1 MLFVSNY
8 FKSYQGL
15 PMPAWKR
22 VILGFINTSAIGIF
36 FYLSLYFSTVL
47 HFSFDTTGL
56 LISAYGVGTA
66 IGGITSGKLCD
77 RYSIHGISLV
87 SLLLAALNFVFL
99 SILKDPLFLGLN
111 VFFLGFSN
119 YGFKT
124 SNQLWVMK
132 HCNNNPNARL
142 TALNILYAAS
152 NLGIGISGLIV
163 ALLEHVGFVMIF
175 KLCAVLCAFNFIF
188 LALQPRA
195 NFPPIVEE
203 LQTEE
208 ERKRN
213 NLLATLVLVGLFFM
227 GLIISF
233 RTTVY
238 LIYAHQTMP
247 DASLAK
253 ISWLFTLNPVM
264 VVLFQVPLIHRLQN
278 MNKLLM
284 LGAGAFLMGLGA
296 LGVALDSHYSTAL
309 LMAAIYTMGEMLFM
323 TPAQLLVYEAGC
335 ETKKGQA
342 MGLYQSVYA
351 TSVIVGPSLAGFL
364 YEKVGPKS
372 PWELSGI
379 LGTVVVTG
387 CFFYSLYQSR
397 SIV

>member
-1 MLFVSNY
+1 
-8 FKSYQGL
+8 
-15 PMPAWKR
+15 MPAWKR
-22 VILGFINTSAIGIF
+22 VILSFINTSAIGIF
-36 FYLSLYFSTVL
+36 FYLSIYFSSVL
-47 HFSFDTTGL
+47 HFGFETTGL

-77 RYSIHGISLV
+77 RYSIRGISLI
-87 SLLLAALNFVFL
+87 SLLLVTLNFVCL
-99 SILKDPLFLGLN
+99 SLLKDPLLLGLN
-111 VFFLGFSN
+111 VFFLGLSN

-124 SNQLWVMK
+124 SNQLWVLK
-132 HCNNNPNARL
+132 YCDNQPNARL

-152 NLGIGISGLIV
+152 NLGIGTSGFIV
-163 ALLEHVGFVMIF
+163 ALLSHVGFTTIF
-175 KLCAVLCAFNFIF
+175 KLCAIFSLVSFIF
-188 LALQPRA
+188 LALQPAITLPVRA
-195 NFPPIVEE
+195 E
-203 LQTEE
+203 LSEE
-208 ERKRN
+208 EQARKRN
-213 NLLATLVLVGLFFM
+213 LLLAWVVLSGLFFM

-238 LIYAHQTMP
+238 LIYAHHTMP

-284 LGAGAFLMGLGA
+284 LSTGAFLMGLGG

-323 TPAQLLVYEAGC
+323 TPAQLLIYEAGC

-364 YEKVGPKS
+364 YEQVGPKS

-379 LGTVVVTG
+379 LGLIVIAG
-387 CFFYSLYQSR
+387 CFFYSLYQRRNS
-397 SIV
+397 